1 MPEFS
6 TPALHAIEQTVEIE
20 SSSSSNTSLPLIE
33 RYEIQSTV
41 DEILHHGYR
50 TIALQFPDEL
60 LSESVLVYRAL
71 MRRLDEGGAGE
82 GVQCFVL
89 GDSTYGS

>member
-6 TPALHAIEQTVEIE
+6 TPALHAIEQSVEIE
-20 SSSSSNTSLPLIE
+20 SSSSSNSALPLTE

-41 DEILHHGYR
+41 DDILTHGYR

-60 LSESVLVYRAL
+60 LGESVLVYRAL
-71 MRRLDEGGAGE
+71 MKGLREGGSAE
-82 GVQCFVL
+82 DVQCFVL